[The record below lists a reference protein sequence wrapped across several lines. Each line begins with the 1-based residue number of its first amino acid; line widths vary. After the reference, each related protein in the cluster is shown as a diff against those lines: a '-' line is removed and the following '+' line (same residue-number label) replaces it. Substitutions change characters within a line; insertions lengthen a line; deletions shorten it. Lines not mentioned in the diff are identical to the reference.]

1 MDTMRW
7 VALVAL
13 LFSAC
18 SDDDGVST
26 VDQAESNDVVQLT
39 RETPSASITLQIP
52 RNSLWSVHTLE
63 RTGCDGVPMPTRMQ
77 FSRYSNGRQ
86 VAFVVFSSGYSDEA
100 DWGMLDDGRLWIGE
114 RRINP
119 RVALEASVWTQAADG
134 AIRTTLHYYGDTECS
149 AVVLA
154 TKETL

>member
-1 MDTMRW
+1 MDMMRW

-18 SDDDGVST
+18 SDVGAEPLSSIET
-26 VDQAESNDVVQLT
+26 VDVTAPDVELAA
-39 RETPSASITLQIP
+39 PAKLSIP

-63 RTGCDGVPMPTRMQ
+63 RTGCDGVPLPTRMQ

-86 VAFVVFSSGYSDEA
+86 VSFLLFSSAYSDEA

-119 RVALEASVWTQAADG
+119 SVALEASVWTQAADG
-134 AIRTTLHYYGDTECS
+134 AIGTTLHYYGDTECS

-154 TKETL
+154 TRE